1 MSLLTEL
8 VAFYVNRFYKD
19 FAPTELGPF
28 FCLKSYEDRAPIELL
43 FQPGCLMSSCSA
55 PGTALLSAKG
65 GTRGREA
72 IATFCSRHP

>member
-28 FCLKSYEDRAPIELL
+28 FLPQKL
-43 FQPGCLMSSCSA
+43 
-55 PGTALLSAKG
+55 
-65 GTRGREA
+65 
-72 IATFCSRHP
+72 

>member
-28 FCLKSYEDRAPIELL
+28 FASKAMKIELL
-43 FQPGCLMSSCSA
+43 SSCFSNLA
-55 PGTALLSAKG
+55 V
-65 GTRGREA
+65 
-72 IATFCSRHP
+72 